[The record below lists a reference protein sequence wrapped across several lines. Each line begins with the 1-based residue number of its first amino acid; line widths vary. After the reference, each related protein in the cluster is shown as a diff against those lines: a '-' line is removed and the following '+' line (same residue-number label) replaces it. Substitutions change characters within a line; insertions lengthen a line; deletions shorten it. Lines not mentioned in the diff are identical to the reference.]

1 MELRTLKYFTVVAE
15 ELNITHAAER
25 LCMSQPPLSN
35 QMKAL
40 EDELGCALFVRGKRK
55 LQLTDAGRLLFQRAV
70 QILDMAERT
79 QHEVM
84 SLSGGWLMH
93 RRSAAWVIFNS
104 SATTVKYFSVLRS
117 IFIYNSHFCYD
128 HISYQNNMITA
139 MVYVFYLSCRLC

>member
-1 MELRTLKYFTVVAE
+1 MDLRTLKYFTVVAE

-84 SLSGGWLMH
+84 SLSGGMSGTIKLGMVEGRAPFLTSRWIAGFKEEYPNVHYSL
-93 RRSAAWVIFNS
+93 WNGS
-104 SATTVKYFSVLRS
+104 SDDVLER
-117 IFIYNSHFCYD
+117 
-128 HISYQNNMITA
+128 
-139 MVYVFYLSCRLC
+139 LSQPG